1 MRPVAQGHGDPALLQ
16 TSAAATDPS
25 GGFPG
30 WLTDVGGFVA
40 EKLATQ
46 APQPAECTL
55 KPTVGV
61 DVTLDGQPPQV
72 RVRGEID
79 VSNAAAFRGQLVA
92 LATKGSDV
100 VVDLGGVEF
109 LGVAGLDAL
118 CAAAR
123 LLGEHDHRL
132 LVRSPPAVTRRVI
145 HVLDLDGLLPIVSD
159 EPLPPT

>member
-1 MRPVAQGHGDPALLQ
+1 M
-16 TSAAATDPS
+16 
-25 GGFPG
+25 
-30 WLTDVGGFVA
+30 A
-40 EKLATQ
+40 EELATQ
-46 APQPAECTL
+46 APQPAERAS
-55 KPTVGV
+55 KPVVGV

-79 VSNAAAFRGQLVA
+79 FSNAAAFRDQLVA

-100 VVDLGGVEF
+100 VVDLGGVAF

-123 LLGEHDHRL
+123 LLGEHEHRL

-145 HVLDLDGLLPIVSD
+145 DVLDLEGLLPIISD

>member
-1 MRPVAQGHGDPALLQ
+1 M
-16 TSAAATDPS
+16 
-25 GGFPG
+25 
-30 WLTDVGGFVA
+30 A
-40 EKLATQ
+40 EELATQ
-46 APQPAECTL
+46 APQPAERAS
-55 KPTVGV
+55 KPVVGV
-61 DVTLDGQPPQV
+61 DVTLDGRPPQV

-79 VSNAAAFRGQLVA
+79 FSNAAAFRDQLVA

-123 LLGEHDHRL
+123 LLGEHEHRL

-145 HVLDLDGLLPIVSD
+145 DVLDLEGLLPIISD